1 MLPRRPRIQI
11 GEMRIWR
18 QMYRKRK
25 ISVLRLAEVELLL
38 KRRSTK
44 GEEDKAAAAVGKAP
58 VDKALVHAMV
68 LSDQARQDYLCKN
81 LQERQLRELQLL
93 LKRLDEE

>member
-1 MLPRRPRIQI
+1 MLLRRPRIQI
-11 GEMRIWR
+11 GEMRTWKP
-18 QMYRKRK
+18 MYRKRK

-44 GEEDKAAAAVGKAP
+44 GEEDKAAAVGRAL
-58 VDKALVHAMV
+58 VDKALVHATV
-68 LSDQARQDYLCKN
+68 LSDQALQDYLCKN
-81 LQERQLRELQLL
+81 WQERQLRELLLL